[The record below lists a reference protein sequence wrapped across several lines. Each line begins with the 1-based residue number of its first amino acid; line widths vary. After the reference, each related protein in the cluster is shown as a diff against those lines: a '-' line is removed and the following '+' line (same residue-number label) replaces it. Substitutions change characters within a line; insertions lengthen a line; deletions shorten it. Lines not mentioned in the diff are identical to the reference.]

1 MEQGE
6 VAVMLAEMQQC
17 LQREGLGAEAS
28 SFDRLAVLW
37 RLYQEK
43 ENTVRTLTQE
53 IQELRAERAA
63 EIKTVQQYVENIRS
77 LSKTRDSMALELEQD
92 NEMLRT
98 KLDDITLQQEA
109 QKSEIAEMLLQ
120 EGLAEVIP
128 SSLSEQVAYLLA
140 ERASLLEKRQEAV
153 DTNALQKCAQNTSPQ
168 SSEENPDKVESLRGQ
183 SPWKRLLGI
192 RKAAQTRQIFT
203 PVVNEGSGSGEN
215 ALKERERW
223 LLERDLDEASS
234 RLDMAHRE
242 IRRLTDEL
250 ESARLTQRAYEP
262 ELQEAQLEVEQLRQE
277 VEKLKRCDVAELR
290 RAKEMNE
297 ALDAEVRQLR
307 DSVHR
312 MQTERFQLLELIDFK
327 IEDLDSEDDEDVQ
340 AFFQKLTKSRVAS
353 TGSLSKSKK
362 RKEKDVHK
370 RCCTEL
376 EDQKQAVLKLQ
387 TELEEERMLQKK
399 TVEECNDHSKR
410 RVAAEQLNVELRA
423 LCEQKEEEH
432 KTRVQQLQ
440 EKLASLNAELGQLKS
455 ALHKQ
460 CEQARQQH
468 MALQAQADRAKV
480 LSQSKEPLLQQAQSQ
495 CRQLDEEL
503 QRVQGLLENTKK
515 ELLTQTETS
524 GHLQR
529 NIGVLEQEKLRVVTE
544 LQEAQAK
551 VTQLQDKEASQAA
564 ELKTLQLK
572 LQMQQAQWEQDKSL
586 LQQEQEKLSS
596 TRVQF
601 GSMEKEIEGLQQQL
615 KSATQ
620 QLRVVEEDRNAQNST
635 LEQKVRDMLE
645 EFDTLKIQAENAQK
659 QREHL
664 AERERE
670 LQQQVQSLLT
680 TNTQLTIAKAEM
692 SRVQDQQR
700 KEQNEF
706 RQVIVKLEDK
716 LKCSQ
721 QETENL
727 QIQLQHAHFNLHSQ
741 ISKYQDKKGRHKEK
755 LCEAKEVYL
764 RETAWRDEKIREQ
777 ERELSVLA
785 KRTEK
790 ESEMVKKV
798 TAENEVL
805 LLSKKQL
812 LCQLNEEE
820 ERRRHAVATVT
831 ALQQRVDF
839 LEKDSVRQRDLN
851 MIKSKQIANLEG
863 LLQDK
868 QCLISTED
876 LKKLSS
882 FENRIIEGSEQ
893 ANCSERGFETFDL
906 LAIIQKTK
914 SSPTEEPA
922 ALTRSR
928 ASEMDYLN

>member
-1 MEQGE
+1 MEPGE

-28 SFDRLAVLW
+28 SSDCLVMLW
-37 RLYQEK
+37 RLYLEK
-43 ENTVRTLTQE
+43 ENTVRTLSQE
-53 IQELRAERAA
+53 IQDLRAERAA

-98 KLDDITLQQEA
+98 KLDDINLLQEA
-109 QKSEIAEMLLQ
+109 QKSEIGEMLLQ

-128 SSLSEQVAYLLA
+128 SSISEQVAYLLA
-140 ERASLLEKRQEAV
+140 ERASLLEKLQEAV
-153 DTNALQKCAQNTSPQ
+153 DTKALQKCAQNTLPQ
-168 SSEENPDKVESLRGQ
+168 SSEENPDKVVSLRGQ
-183 SPWKRLLGI
+183 NPWKRLLGI
-192 RKAAQTRQIFT
+192 RKAAQTKQIFT
-203 PVVNEGSGSGEN
+203 PVVNEGSSIAEN

-223 LLERDLDEASS
+223 LLERDLDEASN

-297 ALDAEVRQLR
+297 ALDTEVRQLR

-327 IEDLDSEDDEDVQ
+327 IEDLDSENDEDVQ
-340 AFFQKLTKSRVAS
+340 DFFQKITKIRVAR

-362 RKEKDVHK
+362 RKEKDDHK
-370 RCCTEL
+370 RRYTEL
-376 EDQKQAVLKLQ
+376 EDLNQAVLKLQ
-387 TELEEERMLQKK
+387 TELEEERRLQKK
-399 TVEECNDHSKR
+399 TVEECNDQSKN

-432 KTRVQQLQ
+432 KTKVQQLQ
-440 EKLASLNAELGQLKS
+440 EKLESLNAELGQLKS
-455 ALHKQ
+455 ALDKQ
-460 CEQARQQH
+460 CEQARKQH
-468 MALQAQADRAKV
+468 VALQAQAERAKA
-480 LSQSKEPLLQQAQSQ
+480 LSQSKEPVLQHAQSQ

-503 QRVQGLLENTKK
+503 QRVQELLKNTKK
-515 ELLTQTETS
+515 ELLAQTETS

-529 NIGVLEQEKLRVVTE
+529 NIGILEQEKLRVVTE
-544 LQEAQAK
+544 LQEAQGK
-551 VTQLQDKEASQAA
+551 VMQLQDKKSSQAA

-572 LQMQQAQWEQDKSL
+572 VQMQQSQWEQDKSL
-586 LQQEQEKLSS
+586 LQQEREKFIS
-596 TRVQF
+596 TMVQF
-601 GSMEKEIEGLQQQL
+601 TSMEKEIKDLQQQL

-620 QLRVVEEDRNAQNST
+620 QLRVEEDHNSQNST

-670 LQQQVQSLLT
+670 LQQQVHSLLT
-680 TNTQLTIAKAEM
+680 TNTQLTITKAEM
-692 SRVQDQQR
+692 SRVQDQQC
-700 KEQNEF
+700 KELNEL
-706 RQVIVKLEDK
+706 RQVIMKLEDK

-721 QETENL
+721 QEIENL

-755 LCEAKEVYL
+755 LCDAKEVYL

-777 ERELSVLA
+777 ERELSVLT
-785 KRTEK
+785 KRVEK

-820 ERRRHAVATVT
+820 EHRRHAVATVT

-839 LEKDSVRQRDLN
+839 LDKDIVRQRDLH
-851 MIKSKQIANLEG
+851 MIKSKQMGRLEG
-863 LLQDK
+863 MLQDK

-893 ANCSERGFETFDL
+893 ASCSERGFETFDL

-914 SSPTEEPA
+914 PSPTEEPA
-922 ALTRSR
+922 ALSRSR